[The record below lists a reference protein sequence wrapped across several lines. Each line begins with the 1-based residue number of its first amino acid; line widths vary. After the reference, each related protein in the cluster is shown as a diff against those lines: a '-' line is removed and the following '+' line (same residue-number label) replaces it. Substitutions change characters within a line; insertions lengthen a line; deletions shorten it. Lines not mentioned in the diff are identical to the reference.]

1 MTEIDSLLEQHGAV
15 PFGHEYLIPEDAR
28 RDAAAPAGYRPYYE
42 TYGERQVAAGHYRT
56 VIRYDEHVRPLIHAL
71 QQ

>member
-1 MTEIDSLLEQHGAV
+1 MHGAM
-15 PFGHEYLIPEDAR
+15 PLLPPDTGL
-28 RDAAAPAGYRPYYE
+28 YYE